1 MLKAFYYEW
10 VRLNSLVIEAKSRLK
25 STWILYK
32 SIESGAA
39 MTMKR
44 KSPKIEAQVVEAIRR
59 LQAVQGSTPQEIS
72 NYIAQEYNIPNS
84 EIKPH
89 VQLALKRGVTY
100 GILQRMKGY
109 VPKEDKKRKPLSQT
123 NCFDKVGTNEKLKK
137 RLWNWIE
144 LNLKKIFETLRM
156 SVGIRIRKILYSY
169 FGNGNYWRKITSC
182 SRFQRCQFRNFCSI
196 FSC

>member
-1 MLKAFYYEW
+1 MLEAFYYEW

-109 VPKEDKKRKPLSQT
+109 VPKEDKKKNLCRKRTVSTRSEQ
-123 NCFDKVGTNEKLKK
+123 N
-137 RLWNWIE
+137 
-144 LNLKKIFETLRM
+144 
-156 SVGIRIRKILYSY
+156 
-169 FGNGNYWRKITSC
+169 
-182 SRFQRCQFRNFCSI
+182 
-196 FSC
+196 